1 MASVSEKWRTFT
13 GLSPS
18 LNPLI
23 ALSPRRDDPESLVPV
38 TLCSSQ
44 SCCATGPAGTSIL
57 TPRHCDQATLLR
69 YAPRRAMADGLRG
82 LSTRST

>member
-1 MASVSEKWRTFT
+1 MASASEKWRTIT
-13 GLSPS
+13 GAVSESGAADRP
-18 LNPLI
+18 
-23 ALSPRRDDPESLVPV
+23 APRRDDPESLVPV

-44 SCCATGPAGTSIL
+44 SCFATGPAGTSIL
-57 TPRHCDQATLLR
+57 TPRHCASATLLR